1 MMFLYEVT
9 EMAYNIIIK
18 VTKSVYKIMKA
29 IILKKVK
36 NDKYL
41 KA

>member
-1 MMFLYEVT
+1 
-9 EMAYNIIIK
+9 MANSIYRK

-29 IILKKVK
+29 IILKKAK